1 MHIFLCYN
9 LIYSSLLDKEEA
21 LIERIYEKHRYVHSD
36 ICGNHTAGSEHGRA
50 AYSGAM

>member
-21 LIERIYEKHRYVHSD
+21 LIERIYEKHRYVHFD
-36 ICGNHTAGSEHGRA
+36 ICRNNNAGSKYG
-50 AYSGAM
+50 